1 GEPFHFYPPEMRSA
15 AGAHFFHCR
24 LGGIVNSLDVFAGE
38 LLPFVWLKN
47 AEREGI
53 NFPGRTTDAV
63 SVVFDNEQNRQLS
76 FFSETNRFEKIALA
90 RGGIATLR
98 HHDIFF

>member
-1 GEPFHFYPPEMRSA
+1 MLFGFGEFLGASIKLLVVGTGVAGEPFHFYPPKMRSA
-15 AGAHFFHCR
+15 AGAHFFHRTRRCV
-24 LGGIVNSLDVFAGE
+24 VNSLDVFAGE

-63 SVVFDNEQNRQLS
+63 SVVFDNE
-76 FFSETNRFEKIALA
+76 
-90 RGGIATLR
+90 
-98 HHDIFF
+98 